1 MSVPTSSQRSRL
13 PPDTYLVVGR
23 ILGPHGVHGEVRV
36 RSYTEHPEALLEQ
49 RFWLLRGPDGAEH
62 RVEVLKFHGGGMLR
76 VALSGIDDRNAAERL
91 RGCEI
96 LLERATL
103 PAPREHEFYQ
113 DDLLG
118 FSVRN
123 TAGVLL
129 GELTHFLQVPT
140 GTLMVVLG
148 ARERWLPTQAPY
160 LRRVDAERREILVD
174 WPEDL

>member
-1 MSVPTSSQRSRL
+1 M
-13 PPDTYLVVGR
+13 
-23 ILGPHGVHGEVRV
+23 
-36 RSYTEHPEALLEQ
+36 RSYTEQPESLLEQ
-49 RFWLLRGPDGAEH
+49 RSWLLRCPDGAER
-62 RVEVLKFHGGGMLR
+62 RVEVLRFHGGVMLR

-96 LLERATL
+96 LLARAAL
-103 PAPREHEFYQ
+103 PATREHEFYQ

-129 GELTHFLQVPT
+129 GELAHFLQVPT
-140 GTLMVVLG
+140 GTLMVVVG
-148 ARERWLPTQAPY
+148 AREHWLPTQARY
-160 LRRVDAERREILVD
+160 LRRVDVERREILVD